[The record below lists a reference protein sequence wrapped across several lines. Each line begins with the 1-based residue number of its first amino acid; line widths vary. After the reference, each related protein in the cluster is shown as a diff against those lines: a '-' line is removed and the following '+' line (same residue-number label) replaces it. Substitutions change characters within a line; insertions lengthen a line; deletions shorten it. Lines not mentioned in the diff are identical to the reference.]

1 LTVNPYIFC
10 FYLHENNVIYISSNV
25 VTELLN
31 NCFEMID
38 TYINIDKEHKNFDD
52 LLKSSGVKKLV
63 IKNIQTPKQIHL
75 VVTSLSKYGETKKN
89 LSDLESSTKPFPT
102 LIIVNDIDFEQTVD
116 LIQNPQIELISSNSK
131 IEEVGARVHAL
142 VGDSDSEI
150 LEFKDLSIN
159 LKTYEAKA
167 GDVLLDL
174 TFMEYELLK
183 FFVVNQENVWSREQL
198 LEKVWGY
205 DYFGGARTVDVH
217 VRRLRAKLGDQRN
230 DWIKTVH
237 SVGYKFN

>member
-1 LTVNPYIFC
+1 
-10 FYLHENNVIYISSNV
+10 
-25 VTELLN
+25 
-31 NCFEMID
+31 MID
-38 TYINIDKEHKNFDD
+38 TYINIDKEHKNFED

-75 VVTSLSKYGETKKN
+75 VVTSLSKYGETKKS

-102 LIIVNDIDFEQTVD
+102 LIIVNEVDFEQTVD

-131 IEEVGARVHAL
+131 LEEVGARVHAL

-217 VRRLRAKLGDQRN
+217 VRRLRAKLGDQRK

>member
-1 LTVNPYIFC
+1 
-10 FYLHENNVIYISSNV
+10 
-25 VTELLN
+25 
-31 NCFEMID
+31 MID
-38 TYINIDKEHKNFDD
+38 TYINIDKEHKNFED
-52 LLKSSGVKKLV
+52 LLKSSGDKKLV

-102 LIIVNDIDFEQTVD
+102 LIIVNAVDFEQTVD
-116 LIQNPQIELISSNSK
+116 LIQNPQIELISINSK
-131 IEEVGARVHAL
+131 LEEVGARVHAL

>member
-1 LTVNPYIFC
+1 
-10 FYLHENNVIYISSNV
+10 
-25 VTELLN
+25 
-31 NCFEMID
+31 MID
-38 TYINIDKEHKNFDD
+38 TYINIEKEHKNFED

-75 VVTSLSKYGETKKN
+75 VVTSLSKYGETKKH

-102 LIIVNDIDFEQTVD
+102 LIIVNEVDFEQTVD
-116 LIQNPQIELISSNSK
+116 LIQNPQIELISSISK
-131 IEEVGARVHAL
+131 LEEVGARVHAL

>member
-1 LTVNPYIFC
+1 MYKRQ
-10 FYLHENNVIYISSNV
+10 
-25 VTELLN
+25 
-31 NCFEMID
+31 
-38 TYINIDKEHKNFDD
+38 DKEHKNFED

-75 VVTSLSKYGETKKN
+75 VVTSLSKDGETKKN

-102 LIIVNDIDFEQTVD
+102 LIIVNEVDFEQTVD

-131 IEEVGARVHAL
+131 LEEVGARVHAL
-142 VGDSDSEI
+142 VGDSDSEM

>member
-1 LTVNPYIFC
+1 
-10 FYLHENNVIYISSNV
+10 
-25 VTELLN
+25 
-31 NCFEMID
+31 MID
-38 TYINIDKEHKNFDD
+38 TYINIDKEHKNFED

-63 IKNIQTPKQIHL
+63 IKNIQAPKQIHL

-102 LIIVNDIDFEQTVD
+102 LIIVNEVDFEQTVD

-131 IEEVGARVHAL
+131 LEEVGARVHAL

-237 SVGYKFN
+237 SVGYKFNLSLIHI

>member
-1 LTVNPYIFC
+1 
-10 FYLHENNVIYISSNV
+10 
-25 VTELLN
+25 
-31 NCFEMID
+31 MID
-38 TYINIDKEHKNFDD
+38 TYINIDKEHKNFED

-102 LIIVNDIDFEQTVD
+102 LIIVNEVDFEQTVD

-131 IEEVGARVHAL
+131 LEEVGARVHAL

-217 VRRLRAKLGDQRN
+217 VRRLRAKLGDKRN

>member
-1 LTVNPYIFC
+1 
-10 FYLHENNVIYISSNV
+10 
-25 VTELLN
+25 
-31 NCFEMID
+31 MID
-38 TYINIDKEHKNFDD
+38 TYINIDKEHKNFED

-131 IEEVGARVHAL
+131 LEELGARVHAL
-142 VGDSDSEI
+142 VGDGDSEI

>member
-1 LTVNPYIFC
+1 
-10 FYLHENNVIYISSNV
+10 
-25 VTELLN
+25 
-31 NCFEMID
+31 MID
-38 TYINIDKEHKNFDD
+38 TYINIDKEHKNFED

-102 LIIVNDIDFEQTVD
+102 LIIVNEVDFEQTVD

-131 IEEVGARVHAL
+131 LEEIGARVHAL
-142 VGDSDSEI
+142 VGDSESEI

>member
-1 LTVNPYIFC
+1 
-10 FYLHENNVIYISSNV
+10 
-25 VTELLN
+25 
-31 NCFEMID
+31 MID
-38 TYINIDKEHKNFDD
+38 TYINIDKAHKNFED

-63 IKNIQTPKQIHL
+63 IKNIQNPKQIHL

-89 LSDLESSTKPFPT
+89 LSDLESSNKPFPT
-102 LIIVNDIDFEQTVD
+102 LIIVNDVDFEQTVD
-116 LIQNPQIELISSNSK
+116 LIQNPQIELISTNSK
-131 IEEVGARVHAL
+131 LEEVGARVHAL
-142 VGDSDSEI
+142 VGDSESEI

>member
-1 LTVNPYIFC
+1 
-10 FYLHENNVIYISSNV
+10 
-25 VTELLN
+25 
-31 NCFEMID
+31 MID
-38 TYINIDKEHKNFDD
+38 TYINIDKEHKNFED
-52 LLKSSGVKKLV
+52 LLKSSGVKKLL
-63 IKNIQTPKQIHL
+63 IKNIQTPKQIDL

-102 LIIVNDIDFEQTVD
+102 LIIVNEVDFEQTID

-131 IEEVGARVHAL
+131 LEEVGARVHAL

-159 LKTYEAKA
+159 LKTYEAKV

-198 LEKVWGY
+198 LEKGWGY